1 MQTPGIFTADEAAF
15 LRELAQGGVRFMVV
29 GLAAATLQG
38 APAVTQDVDLWFRD
52 LSDPRIARALR
63 AVGGAYVPPIG
74 ANPPLF
80 AGQAVELFDIVVA
93 MHGLRSFDE
102 EYAGALPVPLGDV
115 EVMVLPLDRI
125 LTSKKAL
132 DRPKDR
138 LVIPV
143 LEDALAVIEERK
155 AGAPNRR
162 PARKRPHR

>member
-1 MQTPGIFTADEAAF
+1 MRTPGIFTADEAAF
-15 LRELAQGGVRFMVV
+15 LRELARGGVRFMVV
-29 GLAAATLQG
+29 GLSAAALQG

-52 LSDPRIARALR
+52 LSDPRIAKALR
-63 AVGGAYVPPIG
+63 AVGGAYVPPLG

-80 AGQAVELFDIVVA
+80 AGDAVELFDIVVV

-125 LTSKKAL
+125 LASKKAL

-155 AGAPNRR
+155 AEPAPRR
-162 PARKRPHR
+162 SARKRPRR

>member
-29 GLAAATLQG
+29 GLSAATLQG

-52 LSDPRIARALR
+52 LSDPRIAKALR

-80 AGQAVELFDIVVA
+80 AGEAVELFDIVVA

-125 LTSKKAL
+125 LAGKKAL
-132 DRPKDR
+132 ERSEDR

-143 LEDALAVIEERK
+143 LEDALAVISGRK
-155 AGAPNRR
+155 AAAPPQR
-162 PARKRPHR
+162 PAKKRPRR

>member
-1 MQTPGIFTADEAAF
+1 MRTPGIFTAEEMAF
-15 LRELAQGGVRFMVV
+15 LRELARGDVRFMVV
-29 GLAAATLQG
+29 GLSAAALQG

-80 AGQAVELFDIVVA
+80 AGEAVVLFDIVVA

-102 EYAGALPVPLGDV
+102 EYAEALPVQLGDT

-125 LTSKKAL
+125 VASKKAL

-138 LVIPV
+138 LVIPL

-155 AGAPNRR
+155 EDVPRRR
-162 PARKRPHR
+162 PARKRSRR

>member
-1 MQTPGIFTADEAAF
+1 VQTPGIFTADEAAF

-29 GLAAATLQG
+29 GLSAATLQG

-52 LSDPRIARALR
+52 LSDPRIAKALR
-63 AVGGAYVPPIG
+63 AVGGSYVPPIG

-80 AGQAVELFDIVVA
+80 AGEAVELFDIVVA

-102 EYAGALPVPLGDV
+102 EYAGALPVRLG
-115 EVMVLPLDRI
+115 ETEIMVLPLDRI
-125 LTSKKAL
+125 LASKKAL

-155 AGAPNRR
+155 AEP
-162 PARKRPHR
+162 PARGPAKKRPRR

>member
-1 MQTPGIFTADEAAF
+1 VPTPGIFTADEAAF

-52 LSDPRIARALR
+52 LSDPRVARALR

-80 AGQAVELFDIVVA
+80 AGKAVELFDIVVA

-102 EYAGALPVPLGDV
+102 EYAGALPVSLGDV

-125 LTSKKAL
+125 LASKKAL

-155 AGAPNRR
+155 AEPPSRR
-162 PARKRPHR
+162 PARKRPRR

>member
-1 MQTPGIFTADEAAF
+1 VRTPGIFTAEEMAF
-15 LRELAQGGVRFMVV
+15 LRELARGDVRFMVV
-29 GLAAATLQG
+29 GLSAAALQG

-80 AGQAVELFDIVVA
+80 AGEAVELFDIVVA

-102 EYAGALPVPLGDV
+102 EYAEALPVRLGDI

-125 LTSKKAL
+125 VASKKAL

-138 LVIPV
+138 LVIPL
-143 LEDALAVIEERK
+143 LEDVLAVTEDRK
-155 AGAPNRR
+155 ADVPPRH
-162 PARKRPHR
+162 PTRKRPHR